1 MICISQKLESRQFE
15 GHSNL
20 EHPTRRGFGMQ
31 HFAMFKKPFNI
42 QPALVVTD
50 LAGFCVLK
58 NVYIF

>member
-1 MICISQKLESRQFE
+1 MILYKPKLESRQFE

-50 LAGFCVLK
+50 WQAFAC
-58 NVYIF
+58 